1 MSPIQILQLI
11 GALFTVGKDLDAIL
25 KAHEAEGKTV
35 SDPLS
40 AEHTAAVEAI
50 KTKIASVST
59 TDTAE
64 GFIAKLGA

>member
-25 KAHEAEGKTV
+25 KAHEAAGKTM

-40 AEHTAAVEAI
+40 PEHEAAVRTAI
-50 KTKIASVST
+50 ATVSS